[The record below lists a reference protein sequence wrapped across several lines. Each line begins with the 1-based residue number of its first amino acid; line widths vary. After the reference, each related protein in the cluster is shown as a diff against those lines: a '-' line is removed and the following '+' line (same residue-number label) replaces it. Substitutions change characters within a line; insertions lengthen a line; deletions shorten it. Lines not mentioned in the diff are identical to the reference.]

1 MNVKQLKVLMV
12 TLILALSLFIIG
24 ESRMLKLEGF
34 SDPFDTTTLYPNSK
48 KSEKQMIAD
57 IYAAAERNQMDVFTY
72 EETPNGSFSS
82 TKTIYGTEGVE
93 KHLANQQI
101 RSETYDSVFLGD
113 ITFTFKPLYE
123 HPRLAYTPNFYGIG
137 SSDAVKAFKMD
148 LIDTYAGNHPQ
159 LGYNEHTERNRVL
172 GIWSLV
178 IIITVLMTFYELSM
192 NRKELLVR
200 LSMGERLSLM
210 IGKSIA
216 FDSVIVL
223 GIFAFSFGLLRQVTP
238 LDPYWQFL
246 LLLVFILLVCNGLVY
261 LLIGRLQ
268 IKEAFANS
276 YRSRTLLSM
285 TYGLK
290 FITALLTILML
301 SSTITVITEAVALYQ
316 QRDFFETKQTYD
328 YTYIGHKI
336 TSPNYSDE
344 TSPALSE
351 QIQTE
356 LYRRYQTDFSGTLV
370 TPLANF
376 STRDQTALIL
386 NRQAFE
392 EIKERLPEVTDVFT
406 NKLTIIAP
414 EQATPPSKEE
424 LDNTLQSLG
433 LGPFIE
439 QQYETIRYTT
449 PLELTAIDQNLV
461 SGSLLVDEP
470 TLIVLND
477 DAKTRMKLKQLSSV
491 LLSDIMYDVNPPTFD
506 RFVEEQ
512 AMTDELFIRTNV
524 WDKYIGAWETAKRL
538 MNMNLIF
545 AALIISL
552 ELLIIVTVLKLEYQV
567 NALELSVKKVIG
579 YSIWQKNRR
588 LVLYTL
594 GITSFSTLIVT
605 LAVYF
610 FAIGHPLWL
619 LSGGGLLALLEGIV
633 LVGLIRKIERA
644 NIQRILKGGNV

>member
-1 MNVKQLKVLMV
+1 MKPLKVLLM
-12 TLILALSLFIIG
+12 TLILATSLFIIG
-24 ESRMLKLEGF
+24 ESRMLTLEGF
-34 SDPFDTTTLYPNSK
+34 AEPFDTTTLYPNPK

-57 IYAAAERNQMDVFTY
+57 IYAAAERNQVEIFTY

-82 TKTIYGTEGVE
+82 TKTIYGTAGVE
-93 KHLANQQI
+93 KRLAKKQI
-101 RSETYDSVFLGD
+101 RSGTYDSVFLGD
-113 ITFTFKPLYE
+113 ITFTFKSLRE

-137 SSDAVKAFKMD
+137 SSAAVKAFKMD

-159 LGYNEHTERNRVL
+159 LGYNEQAERNRVL

-178 IIITVLMTFYELSM
+178 VIITVLMTFYELSM

-200 LSMGERLSLM
+200 LSMGEQLLLM

-216 FDSVIVL
+216 FDSMIVL
-223 GIFAFSFGLLRQVTP
+223 GIFALSFGLLRQVTP
-238 LDPYWQFL
+238 LDPYLPVL
-246 LLLVFILLVCNGLVY
+246 LLLVFVLLVCNGLVY

-290 FITALLTILML
+290 FVTALLTILML
-301 SSTITVITEAVALYQ
+301 SSSITVITEAVALYQ
-316 QRDFFETKQTYD
+316 QRDFFKTKQTYD
-328 YTYIGHKI
+328 YTYIGHKT

-356 LYRRYQTDFSGTLV
+356 LYRRYQTDFSATLV

-392 EIKERLPEVTDVFT
+392 EIAEQLPEATDVFA

-414 EQATPPSKEE
+414 EQATPPSKAE
-424 LDNTLQSLG
+424 LDHTLRSFG
-433 LGPFIE
+433 LSPFIE
-439 QQYETIRYTT
+439 QQYETIRYTR
-449 PLELTAIDQNLV
+449 PLQLTAIDQNLV
-461 SGSLLVDEP
+461 NGSLLVDEP
-470 TLIVLND
+470 MLLVLND
-477 DAKTRMKLKQLSSV
+477 DAKTRMKLKQLSFV
-491 LLSDIMYDVNPPTFD
+491 LLSDIMYDVDPPTFD

-512 AMTDELFIRTNV
+512 AMTDELVIRTNV
-524 WDKYIGAWETAKRL
+524 WDKYIGVWEAAKRL
-538 MNMNLIF
+538 MNMNLVF
-545 AALIISL
+545 AALIIGL

-594 GITSFSTLIVT
+594 GITSFSTVTVT
-605 LAVYF
+605 LAAYVF
-610 FAIGHPLWL
+610 VIGHPLWL
-619 LSGGGLLALLEGIV
+619 LSGGGLLVVLEGIV